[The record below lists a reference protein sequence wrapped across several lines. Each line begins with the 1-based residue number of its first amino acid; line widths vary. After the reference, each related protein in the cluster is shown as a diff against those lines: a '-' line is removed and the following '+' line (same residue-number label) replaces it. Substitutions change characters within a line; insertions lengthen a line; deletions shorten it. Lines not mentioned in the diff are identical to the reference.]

1 MPVEIFVKSL
11 TGKTIT
17 ISVELTDTVLSVKER
32 IHDVE
37 NIAVEEQRLIF
48 SGKQLNDAETLESYG
63 VQAESTLFLVLRLR
77 GGVGSITY
85 KKNKELKGYKTLSRK
100 SIRNAYN
107 FEKNYDAY
115 IKKTA
120 ELSNEDNYDPYDDP
134 AFTKYPSY
142 DLLKN

>member
-48 SGKQLNDAETLESYG
+48 SGKQLNDAEILESYG

-85 KKNKELKGYKTLSRK
+85 KK
-100 SIRNAYN
+100 
-107 FEKNYDAY
+107 
-115 IKKTA
+115 TA
-120 ELSNEDNYDPYDDP
+120 ELSNGDDPSSDP
-134 AFTKYPSY
+134 AFTKYP
-142 DLLKN
+142 

>member
-32 IHDVE
+32 IHDIE

-48 SGKQLNDAETLESYG
+48 SGKQLNDAEILESYG

-120 ELSNEDNYDPYDDP
+120 ELSNGDDPSSDP
-134 AFTKYPSY
+134 AFTKYP
-142 DLLKN
+142 

>member
-17 ISVELTDTVLSVKER
+17 ISCELTDTVLSVKER

-48 SGKQLNDAETLESYG
+48 SGKQLNDADTLESYG

-100 SIRNAYN
+100 SIRNADN